1 MTTDDPTAP
10 VFGVRLVMPG
20 ADVTVNDTPALA
32 TPPAAVT
39 TTLPEFAPIGTT
51 AVMLVALQFV
61 MVVAWVPPKLTNPLP
76 CDGPKLEPASTMDDP
91 TAPVLGVRLVMPG
104 ADVTV
109 NDTPALATPPAA
121 VTTTLPELAPVGT
134 TAVMLVALQFVM
146 VVAWVP
152 PKLTNPLPCDGP
164 KLEPAIT
171 MDDPTA
177 PVLGV
182 RLVMPGADV
191 TVNDTPALATPP
203 AAVTTTLPE
212 FAPVGTTAVMLVA
225 LQLVMVVA
233 WVPPKVTN
241 PLPCDGP
248 KFDPAITMDDPT
260 APVLGVRLLMVG
272 AGVTVNV
279 TPLLAT
285 PPTVTTT
292 FPVVAVP
299 GTTAV
304 MLVVPQL
311 LIVVAVTPLNF
322 TVLEPCGEPKPLPA
336 ITTLLPTAPVAG
348 VKLVTL
354 TMVNG
359 FPLLATLLTV
369 TTTLPVVAPVGTVAL
384 IWVALQLVIDV
395 AVVPLNF
402 TVLVPW
408 LEPKPR

>member
-10 VFGVRLVMPG
+10 VF
-20 ADVTVNDTPALA
+20 
-32 TPPAAVT
+32 
-39 TTLPEFAPIGTT
+39 
-51 AVMLVALQFV
+51 
-61 MVVAWVPPKLTNPLP
+61 
-76 CDGPKLEPASTMDDP
+76 
-91 TAPVLGVRLVMPG
+91 GVRLVMPG

-191 TVNDTPALATPP
+191 TVN
-203 AAVTTTLPE
+203 
-212 FAPVGTTAVMLVA
+212 
-225 LQLVMVVA
+225 
-233 WVPPKVTN
+233 
-241 PLPCDGP
+241 
-248 KFDPAITMDDPT
+248 
-260 APVLGVRLLMVG
+260 
-272 AGVTVNV
+272 V

-311 LIVVAVTPLNF
+311 
-322 TVLEPCGEPKPLPA
+322 
-336 ITTLLPTAPVAG
+336 
-348 VKLVTL
+348 
-354 TMVNG
+354 
-359 FPLLATLLTV
+359 
-369 TTTLPVVAPVGTVAL
+369 
-384 IWVALQLVIDV
+384 
-395 AVVPLNF
+395 
-402 TVLVPW
+402 
-408 LEPKPR
+408 